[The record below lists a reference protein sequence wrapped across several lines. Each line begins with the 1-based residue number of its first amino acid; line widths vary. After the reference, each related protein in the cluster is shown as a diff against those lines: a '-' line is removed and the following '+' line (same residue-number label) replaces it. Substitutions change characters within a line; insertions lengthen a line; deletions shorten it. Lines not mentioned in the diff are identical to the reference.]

1 MKIYDV
7 YDNNSKA
14 VYVVAPRAE
23 YDDKNVF
30 EKIIWRCNCLYSL
43 KSGMPCQHELKVVM
57 MNKGSLL
64 DQINDR
70 WIVIKLGQKKGG
82 RPNKSRRRINTN

>member
-43 KSGMPCQHELKVVM
+43 KSGMPC
-57 MNKGSLL
+57 
-64 DQINDR
+64 
-70 WIVIKLGQKKGG
+70 
-82 RPNKSRRRINTN
+82 